1 MSTPPTGKLT
11 NDHGRRDIG
20 VIQALMSIG
29 ARPADLHVVA
39 VFQDAEWARRGLEA
53 LVRDGF
59 TPGTLSAIGMPSPGV
74 AMLFSDILV
83 QAPRTILL
91 RDVGTVSAAGP
102 LLSVLEGE
110 DEGLSRR
117 GLDGDPPAGRVPAPR
132 RTDLRAPSREGRCA
146 RFGRERGARR

>member
-1 MSTPPTGKLT
+1 
-11 NDHGRRDIG
+11 
-20 VIQALMSIG
+20 
-29 ARPADLHVVA
+29 

-91 RDVGTVSAAGP
+91 RDVGAVSAAGP

-117 GLDGDPPAGRVPAPR
+117 GLTASLRRAGFQPHDGQIFERLLTRGGVLVSVVGETRAADALARLHAYGGGNAAIGAWSGRI
-132 RTDLRAPSREGRCA
+132 
-146 RFGRERGARR
+146 